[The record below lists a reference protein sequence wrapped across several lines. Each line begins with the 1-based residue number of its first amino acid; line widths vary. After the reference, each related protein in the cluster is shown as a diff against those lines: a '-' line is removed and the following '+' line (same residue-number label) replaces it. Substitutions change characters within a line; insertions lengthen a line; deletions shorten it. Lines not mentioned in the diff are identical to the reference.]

1 MNDEKLK
8 NGLSPEA
15 LAQEEKRRVE
25 SGNCKNLECPNAG
38 RSRVLI
44 YELLSRG
51 RTRRMTTNAE
61 TYSTGNGYPTKCDT
75 CHISDPLAFLLV
87 LDRVSLNRPGAR
99 RGKVCLIIAI
109 GVSGTVVWPAEE

>member
-25 SGNCKNLECPNAG
+25 SGNCKNLECHSAG

-44 YELLSRG
+44 PADRLGPEFQVLLSI
-51 RTRRMTTNAE
+51 APSE
-61 TYSTGNGYPTKCDT
+61 PHPSPTGASP
-75 CHISDPLAFLLV
+75 
-87 LDRVSLNRPGAR
+87 
-99 RGKVCLIIAI
+99 
-109 GVSGTVVWPAEE
+109 